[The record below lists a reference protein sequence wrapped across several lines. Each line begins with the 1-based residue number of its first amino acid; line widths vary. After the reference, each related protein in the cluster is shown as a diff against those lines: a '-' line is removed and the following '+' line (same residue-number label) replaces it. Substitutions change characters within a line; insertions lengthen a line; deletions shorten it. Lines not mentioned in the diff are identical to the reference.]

1 MKYLE
6 NIIAELKK
14 LHQSVYDLMTKKR
27 QVLSEIR
34 KEADQEKIAALKSDI
49 INNAQQ

>member
-6 NIIAELKK
+6 NIIAELKQ
-14 LHQSVYDLMTKKR
+14 LHQKVNDLMTKKR

-49 INNAQQ
+49 INNAQ